1 MTQTEL
7 RTMFNDL
14 LGEAAGKKT
23 WLTAQADRWLDRSY
37 RRKQRQ
43 YGLYLKTKA
52 VQILSQRAEYLQSE
66 VLPYLASGEIQTRLW
81 SVQYQRG
88 SNGLI
93 TSIVTNG
100 GNAKFASLSAS
111 LVITGTRLELMNM
124 ISGNYDN
131 EVYIGGAWDSSYFYV
146 IDLNESVVGTC
157 TSVEDGATDAVFTL
171 AAHGLSTNNII
182 RLYDGDVYSEA
193 LYTVTVLD
201 ANTFNL
207 TTIANVLVTY
217 SADDTPSFQRVLQY
231 DTSTDTGLF
240 VLSSSYIRRTLVK
253 APWQEI
259 QGAFNSFVTPT
270 TIEVPLGTA
279 FLNWWVVADTI
290 ATGEIP
296 DTKFPEAY
304 QEHIAIDAVKSA
316 LASTG
321 DERLPNYLESEW
333 TLNEAAL
340 NELSQHMHPKEEA
353 LAGLYY
359 GLNGLYSYRPQ
370 TDRAFILAP
379 RDN

>member
-81 SVQYQRG
+81 SAQYQRG

-93 TSIVTNG
+93 TAITTTPAG

-131 EVYIGGAWDSSYFYV
+131 EVYIGG
-146 IDLNESVVGTC
+146 
-157 TSVEDGATDAVFTL
+157 
-171 AAHGLSTNNII
+171 
-182 RLYDGDVYSEA
+182 
-193 LYTVTVLD
+193 
-201 ANTFNL
+201 
-207 TTIANVLVTY
+207 
-217 SADDTPSFQRVLQY
+217 
-231 DTSTDTGLF
+231 
-240 VLSSSYIRRTLVK
+240 
-253 APWQEI
+253 
-259 QGAFNSFVTPT
+259 
-270 TIEVPLGTA
+270 
-279 FLNWWVVADTI
+279 
-290 ATGEIP
+290 
-296 DTKFPEAY
+296 
-304 QEHIAIDAVKSA
+304 
-316 LASTG
+316 
-321 DERLPNYLESEW
+321 
-333 TLNEAAL
+333 
-340 NELSQHMHPKEEA
+340 
-353 LAGLYY
+353 
-359 GLNGLYSYRPQ
+359 
-370 TDRAFILAP
+370 
-379 RDN
+379 